1 MISGKPVESPSS
13 INLDNLDRLNTAGE
27 KKVALTSK
35 DDVAKFPPWL
45 YGQEPDGDG
54 KLHNATASV
63 VIVVEKNAQD
73 VDAFYFYF
81 YSFDQGG
88 NMTQVKEPL
97 GSFIGSQDGLH
108 FGSHVGDW
116 EHNMVRFRGG
126 RPTGIYYSQ
135 HSDGAAYDW
144 HDERVMLKDGRP
156 YVYSALGSHAN
167 YPASGEQTHDSVLF
181 DYCDS
186 GMLWDP
192 VLSAYL
198 FHLDPDSF
206 RLTRLSPSKSN
217 LATSNLTSFFYFDGI
232 WGDHE
237 YAQDDPRQHKVPWVG
252 LKRFVAG
259 PQGPAYKGLVRK
271 GLFPDGHG
279 GKNLLQWAAA
289 AFRALYPNY
298 FRAWRKWITMSVI
311 VVLVTVL
318 VVGGGLLARRCKQ
331 NNKPRYEQLPVE
343 NIPLMEISCEHDG
356 PCSALEDDGS

>member
-1 MISGKPVESPSS
+1 MIGGKPVENPSS

-35 DDVAKFPPWL
+35 DDVTKFPPWL

-81 YSFDQGG
+81 YSYDQGG

-167 YPASGEQTHDSVLF
+167 YPASGEQTHDSILF
-181 DYCDS
+181 DYCDR

-252 LKRFVAG
+252 LKRSFNHLQV
-259 PQGPAYKGLVRK
+259 LD
-271 GLFPDGHG
+271 LFTLSVSTDSRVTMHAQEAPTLMSCQSLGI
-279 GKNLLQWAAA
+279 NAAQLFSDA
-289 AFRALYPNY
+289 A
-298 FRAWRKWITMSVI
+298 
-311 VVLVTVL
+311 
-318 VVGGGLLARRCKQ
+318 
-331 NNKPRYEQLPVE
+331 
-343 NIPLMEISCEHDG
+343 
-356 PCSALEDDGS
+356 

>member
-13 INLDNLDRLNTAGE
+13 INLDNLDRLNTVGE
-27 KKVALTSK
+27 NKVALTSK

-45 YGQEPDGDG
+45 Y
-54 KLHNATASV
+54 
-63 VIVVEKNAQD
+63 D

-97 GSFIGSQDGLH
+97 DSFIGSQDGLH

-126 RPTGIYYSQ
+126 RPTRIYYSQ

-156 YVYSALGSHAN
+156 YVYSALGSHAS

-289 AFRALYPNY
+289 AFMALYPNY

-318 VVGGGLLARRCKQ
+318 VVGGGLLARRSQ
-331 NNKPRYEQLPVE
+331 RLNLRMAARLS
-343 NIPLMEISCEHDG
+343 I
-356 PCSALEDDGS
+356 